1 MGYLILH
8 VDFLVT
14 EGNISDAHERVASV
28 NFIILI
34 TPKGKK
40 KKVSGLWYVS
50 KQNSEYNLEL
60 VKIGPMGWF
69 GG

>member
-1 MGYLILH
+1 MGCLTLH

-14 EGNISDAHERVASV
+14 EGNISDAQERVAPV

-34 TPKGKK
+34 TPKGK